1 MIKDLFQRE
10 SKIRQH
16 KSWQIMRMDI
26 WTQTSLTGKNF
37 SHRTSC
43 KDIWPDFHRLKM
55 YIHMD
60 NTLNSSEPFLVINL
74 VRESSFQANGGIT
87 AWECIT
93 KNTLTVPC
101 FCISAL
107 LMHIWQLHCSVTIHE
122 DTVNK
127 EPQNITIA
135 DTS

>member
-1 MIKDLFQRE
+1 
-10 SKIRQH
+10 
-16 KSWQIMRMDI
+16 MRMDI
-26 WTQTSLTGKNF
+26 WTQMSLTGKNF

-60 NTLNSSEPFLVINL
+60 NTLNSSEPFLVINF
-74 VRESSFQANGGIT
+74 VRESSENEINLSKAEGKNFFQANDGIT
-87 AWECIT
+87 AWECIA

-101 FCISAL
+101 FCIWAL
-107 LMHIWQLHCSVTIHE
+107 LRHIWQLHCSVTIHE

>member
-1 MIKDLFQRE
+1 MADYENGHLNTNVTDR
-10 SKIRQH
+10 
-16 KSWQIMRMDI
+16 
-26 WTQTSLTGKNF
+26 KNF

-43 KDIWPDFHRLKM
+43 KDIWPDFHRLTM

-60 NTLNSSEPFLVINL
+60 NILNCSEPFLVINF
-74 VRESSFQANGGIT
+74 VRESSENEINLSKAEGKNFFQANDGIT
-87 AWECIT
+87 AWECIA

-101 FCISAL
+101 FCIWAL
-107 LMHIWQLHCSVTIHE
+107 LRHIWQLHCSVTIHE

-127 EPQNITIA
+127 EPQNITIV